1 MGADVILLIAS
12 ALTKKEIKNLS
23 KLAKELS
30 LEVLVEIHCE
40 KELDKAFCQYVD
52 LIGVNNRDLKTF
64 KTDINISKNISK
76 KIPND
81 FTKISESGFHSYESI
96 SDLRLYGFEGF
107 LIGEYFMKSA
117 DPGIAAKNLIK
128 KIEQ

>member
-23 KLAKELS
+23 KLAKELN

-52 LIGVNNRDLKTF
+52 LIGVNNIDLKTF
-64 KTDINISKNISK
+64 KISLN
-76 KIPND
+76 
-81 FTKISESGFHSYESI
+81 
-96 SDLRLYGFEGF
+96 
-107 LIGEYFMKSA
+107 
-117 DPGIAAKNLIK
+117 
-128 KIEQ
+128 

>member
-23 KLAKELS
+23 KLAKKLN
-30 LEVLVEIHCE
+30 LEVLVEIHSE
-40 KELDKAFCQYVD
+40 KELDKALCQYVD

-76 KIPND
+76 KYRMILQK
-81 FTKISESGFHSYESI
+81 FQKVGFIAMNQI
-96 SDLRLYGFEGF
+96 SDLRLHGFEWV

-117 DPGIAAKNLIK
+117 DPGIRK
-128 KIEQ
+128 

>member
-1 MGADVILLIAS
+1 MLLMIDNYDS
-12 ALTKKEIKNLS
+12 FTFNLVQYFQT
-23 KLAKELS
+23 LN
-30 LEVLVEIHCE
+30 LEVLVEIHSE
-40 KELDKAFCQYVD
+40 KELEKALCQYVD

-76 KIPND
+76 KIPDD
-81 FTKISESGFHSYESI
+81 FTKISESGFDSYESI
-96 SDLRLYGFEGF
+96 NDLRLYGFEGF
-107 LIGEYFMKSA
+107 LIGEYFMKSS